1 MKKKF
6 SLFLVVAA
14 VWAVNAE
21 KLTVYPPAR
30 TAEEKIALA
39 ERTLEYV
46 AKSVP
51 ADKLKPLADELTID
65 KEWYAKAA
73 TPGEKYAAER
83 AVMSVRRRI
92 LFQHPDLQFTN
103 LLAVQRGLPF
113 SEEAGMTDQYAGR
126 WSRPGPGLVTIENW
140 KSVPHKR
147 VLLDGKLP
155 EGCTL
160 NPCLHWNADR
170 VIFAFN
176 DHTRRPPVDPRKVHA
191 PSVMR
196 RGAGG
201 ETRPPAVAEVRE
213 SDPTNPNLNP
223 TADADEFSVMHHR
236 YFIYE
241 ASVDGSWVRQLTGG
255 LNDPMTTPN
264 NLCTVLI
271 EDADPCYLPGGG
283 FVFTSTRAQNY
294 GRCHWGRYV
303 PSFLLYRADL
313 PSDGDTRAGA
323 ANIRQFS
330 FAEANEW
337 RPSILDDGRVVY
349 TRWDYVDRV
358 ASRYAGLWVARP
370 DGTAVDIIYGNYC
383 TTMRS
388 CAAAQ
393 QVPGTRFIV
402 GVAGAHHMFSTGT
415 LVLIDPLAGQDG
427 EEPLTRITPDTGILE
442 SEGWFQQGSY
452 MDPMPVNDTL
462 FFASYSP
469 DSFGYPKGHPHHDK
483 VEIRSH
489 WQNPRSYGVWLV
501 DRLGGREL
509 IYQDPEWGTF
519 NPTPVVKRSRPP
531 VVASNLP
538 PPDKAPD
545 YGTLY
550 LQNVY
555 DCRYP
560 IPSNSVAAIRIN
572 KMINMNACRRESWA
586 PGSDYAYYRET
597 LGTVPVGKDG
607 SAYFKIPAE
616 TPIQLQAVDTNGMAV
631 MTMRSEIYAQKGEV
645 QGCAGCHENKM
656 SAAPL
661 VKRPQ
666 GREPDVPVKEVEL
679 GYPGPISY
687 VRSIQPIF
695 DRHCISCHGLGA
707 YKGPKK
713 PYSLIGTNGVLNLLY
728 EKWSFKDGVLD
739 KPVRRSGKKM
749 QIATAWCYAETIESK
764 AYDYYAAASPLTWR
778 IKRGHGG
785 ARLSDEEWKTLIL
798 WLDSNVPGYSIGG
811 GYGWNRPDLNVLDPK
826 GEKAL
831 RAAIA
836 ERWGI
841 ARASEPIEALV
852 NRADPAKSRVLLAA
866 LPESAGGWG
875 QWEKPFTGKDDPQ
888 YLRFLALVQ
897 GAIVSSRWHDIR
909 GTCGR
914 DEKCECNS
922 CWLRLGGFNDPKV
935 LHGKQDE

>member
-1 MKKKF
+1 MKRCM
-6 SLFLVVAA
+6 LFVIGATVILAA
-14 VWAVNAE
+14 CAE
-21 KLTVYPPAR
+21 KLTVYPTAR
-30 TAEEKIALA
+30 TLEEKIALA

-51 ADKLKPLADELTID
+51 ADKLKALADELAID
-65 KEWYAKAA
+65 KEWCAKAKSE
-73 TPGEKYAAER
+73 GEKYAAER

-92 LFQHPDLQFTN
+92 LFMHPDLQFAN
-103 LLAVQRGLPF
+103 LLAVQRGFPF

-126 WSRPGPGLVTIENW
+126 WSRPGPGLVAIENW
-140 KSVPHKR
+140 KTVPHKR
-147 VLLDGKLP
+147 VLLEGKLP
-155 EGCTL
+155 KGCTL
-160 NPCLHWNADR
+160 NPCLHWDADK

-176 DHTRRPPVDPRKVHA
+176 DHERKPPVDPRKVHA
-191 PSVMR
+191 PGVMN
-196 RGAGG
+196 RGSLG
-201 ETRPPAVAEVRE
+201 ETRKLIGDEIR
-213 SDPTNPNLNP
+213 SYDPTNPNMNP
-223 TADADEFSVMHHR
+223 TAEADEFSVMHHR

-241 ASVDGSWVRQLTGG
+241 AATDGSWVRQLSGG
-255 LNDPMTTPN
+255 PDDPLTTPDD
-264 NLCTVLI
+264 LCTVLI

-303 PSFLLYRADL
+303 PSYLLYRADL
-313 PSDGDTRAGA
+313 PPDGDMRSSAT
-323 ANIRQFS
+323 NIRQFS

-337 RPSILDDGRVVY
+337 RPSILGDGRIVY

-358 ASRYAGLWVARP
+358 ASRYAGLWVTRQ
-370 DGTAVDIIYGNYC
+370 DGTAVDIVYGNYC

-388 CAAAQ
+388 CAAAH
-393 QVPGTRFIV
+393 QVPETRFIV

-427 EEPLTRITPDTGILE
+427 EEPLTRLTPDTGILE
-442 SEGWFQQGSY
+442 SEGWFQKGSY

-462 FFASYSP
+462 YFASYSP
-469 DSFGYPKGHPHHDK
+469 ESFGYPKGHPHDDK
-483 VEIRSH
+483 IAIRGH

-509 IYQDPEWGTF
+509 IYQDPEWSTF
-519 NPTPVVKRSRPP
+519 NPTPIAKRKCPP
-531 VVASNLP
+531 VMASTLP
-538 PPDKAPD
+538 PPETAPD
-545 YGTLY
+545 YGILY
-550 LQNVY
+550 LQNIY

-560 IPSNSVAAIRIN
+560 IPSNSVAAIRVN
-572 KMINMNACRRESWA
+572 KMINMNACRRESWF

-597 LGTVPVGKDG
+597 LGTVPVGEDG

-616 TPIQLQAVDTNGMAV
+616 TPIQLQAIDTNGMAV
-631 MTMRSEIYAQKGEV
+631 MTMRSEIYAQKGEI

-656 SAAPL
+656 TAAPV

-695 DRHCISCHGLGA
+695 DRRCISCHGLGA
-707 YKGPKK
+707 YKGQKN
-713 PYSLIGTNGVLNLLY
+713 PYSLIGTTGILNLLY
-728 EKWSFKDGVLD
+728 ERWELKDGILGKRVI
-739 KPVRRSGKKM
+739 RSGGKR

-811 GYGWNRPDLNVLDPK
+811 GYGWNRPDLNAIDPE
-826 GEKAL
+826 GEKTL

-866 LPESAGGWG
+866 LPESSGGWG

-888 YLRFLALVQ
+888 YAKFLALAK
-897 GAIVSSRWHDIR
+897 GAVVPSRWHDIR

-914 DEKCECNS
+914 DDKCECNS

-935 LHGKQDE
+935 LHGKSGK